1 MGPASRRRGV
11 RLDRSEYELFS
22 SMEVLLTFRMRRASG
37 AEHWWGVT
45 GAGVE
50 SHQVQAVAFKS
61 IERDVFAFKSE
72 DVRVCTSDVS
82 RVFYYLLFSLPC
94 ARVPERKLSERQRER
109 ESEKERG
116 GECRR
121 LKHEGCTSAR
131 FGTRREQRIAEKGRE
146 SGR

>member
-1 MGPASRRRGV
+1 MGPASRRTGV
-11 RLDRSEYELFS
+11 RSDRSGYELFS
-22 SMEVLLTFRMRRASG
+22 SMEVLFTLRVRRASG
-37 AEHWWGVT
+37 AEHWWGAT
-45 GAGVE
+45 GAKVE

-94 ARVPERKLSERQRER
+94 ARVPERKLSERERER
-109 ESEKERG
+109 ERG
-116 GECRR
+116 GGEYGR
-121 LKHEGCTSAR
+121 LKHEGWTSAR
-131 FGTRREQRIAEKGRE
+131 FAARREQRMTLKGRE